1 MKWRPGAEQGILRSG
16 VAWVAR
22 ASTTSGAAGPQHL
35 RESTGSV
42 RPRED
47 GLGYSPS
54 SDRSSQDAGAE
65 RRRVIPGPPREPP
78 STGLLGGGVQRGPRG
93 TRERRGR
100 SAPPRLGAGTGVPG
114 SPAAAATPPPAPASY
129 SLAGGSAPPA
139 HSPSGLQGNRGSSA
153 TPGGH
158 QRNTQNHNSRGSGH
172 LLWFREL
179 GKDR

>member
-1 MKWRPGAEQGILRSG
+1 MKWWREAEQGILRSG
-16 VAWVAR
+16 GGTWVAR

-42 RPRED
+42 RPRGD

-93 TRERRGR
+93 TPERQGR
-100 SAPPRLGAGTGVPG
+100 SAEARGRLGRPG
-114 SPAAAATPPPAPASY
+114 
-129 SLAGGSAPPA
+129 LAGRRS
-139 HSPSGLQGNRGSSA
+139 HSPQL
-153 TPGGH
+153 PPVIP
-158 QRNTQNHNSRGSGH
+158 
-172 LLWFREL
+172 
-179 GKDR
+179 